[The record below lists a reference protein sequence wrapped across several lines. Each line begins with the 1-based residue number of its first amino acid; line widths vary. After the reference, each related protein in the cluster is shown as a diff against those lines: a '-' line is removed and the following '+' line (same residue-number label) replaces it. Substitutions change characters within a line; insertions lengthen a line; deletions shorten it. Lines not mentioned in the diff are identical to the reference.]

1 MAPLKKETVLLC
13 NIKLEVSLVIVS
25 CTAFFQ
31 ISVCC
36 NSPVTISALHVSYQ
50 YKNGKCE
57 HLSAMNINSE
67 PYQHQITV
75 RGLPRGYENI
85 REIFRKEKR
94 FQLKKIFVLCE
105 MRCYSQNLSHRE
117 SITLYYNIK
126 SAALQI
132 SSFNKGHNID
142 IRCWISPYLIQSKV
156 HSQLNYLVDSLKQ
169 AHFIAAQN
177 TN

>member
-1 MAPLKKETVLLC
+1 MHIVFFPSKYAIC
-13 NIKLEVSLVIVS
+13 IIKLEVTFVIVAR
-25 CTAFFQ
+25 TAFFQ

-75 RGLPRGYENI
+75 RSLPRGYGNI
-85 REIFRKEKR
+85 HEIFRKEKR
-94 FQLKKIFVLCE
+94 FQKKSWNCVKYLCW
-105 MRCYSQNLSHRE
+105 YSQNLSHRE

-142 IRCWISPYLIQSKV
+142 IRCRISPYLTITS
-156 HSQLNYLVDSLKQ
+156 N
-169 AHFIAAQN
+169 I
-177 TN
+177 

>member
-1 MAPLKKETVLLC
+1 MAQEQKESIDSIHEQFKKLGFRFRTGVKCNIELKKF
-13 NIKLEVSLVIVS
+13 EVTLVIVS

-85 REIFRKEKR
+85 RELFRKEKR
-94 FQLKKIFVLCE
+94 F
-105 MRCYSQNLSHRE
+105 
-117 SITLYYNIK
+117 
-126 SAALQI
+126 
-132 SSFNKGHNID
+132 
-142 IRCWISPYLIQSKV
+142 
-156 HSQLNYLVDSLKQ
+156 
-169 AHFIAAQN
+169 
-177 TN
+177 

>member
-1 MAPLKKETVLLC
+1 MLKVGRHVSLGTNVKFFFNGSPEKGNAFNEC
-13 NIKLEVSLVIVS
+13 NIKLEVTLVIVS

-85 REIFRKEKR
+85 RELFRKEKR
-94 FQLKKIFVLCE
+94 F
-105 MRCYSQNLSHRE
+105 
-117 SITLYYNIK
+117 
-126 SAALQI
+126 
-132 SSFNKGHNID
+132 
-142 IRCWISPYLIQSKV
+142 
-156 HSQLNYLVDSLKQ
+156 
-169 AHFIAAQN
+169 
-177 TN
+177 